1 MLQERTK
8 MKYIPDS
15 DSYSWGLSYK
25 IHHLVTKMRLST
37 LQAFRAAGCKEL
49 SLEQY
54 ELLVVLFQ
62 NNGSYQRQLSK
73 LMLKDRPNITKMLK
87 NLEKEKLVLRK
98 ATPENKRIKKVYI
111 TELGKQVVY
120 KAAAIK
126 NIKGK
131 DFLGIFNEN
140 ELDTLENLIEKMTT
154 NLDKQYTIST

>member
-1 MLQERTK
+1 

-15 DSYSWGLSYK
+15 NSYSWGLSYK
-25 IHHLVTKMRLST
+25 IHHLATKMRLST

-62 NNGSYQRQLSK
+62 NNGIHQRQIAK
-73 LMLKDRPNITKMLK
+73 LMLKDRPNITQMLK

-98 ATPENKRIKKVYI
+98 ESPENKRIKNVYI

-126 NIKGK
+126 NIKAH
-131 DFLGIFNEN
+131 DFLGIFNEQ
-140 ELDTLENLIEKMTT
+140 ELDTLEDLIEKMTT
-154 NLDKQYTIST
+154 NLDHQYTINT

>member
-1 MLQERTK
+1 
-8 MKYIPDS
+8 MKYIPDNN
-15 DSYSWGLSYK
+15 SYSWGLSYK

-62 NNGSYQRQLSK
+62 NNGTHQRQLAK
-73 LMLKDRPNITKMLK
+73 LMLKDRPNITQMLK

-98 ATPENKRIKKVYI
+98 ESPENKRIKKVFI

-126 NIKGK
+126 NIKVQ
-131 DFLGIFNEN
+131 DFLGILYED
-140 ELDTLENLIEKMTT
+140 ELDILERLIEKMTN
-154 NLDKQYTIST
+154 NLDKQYTIHT